1 MIHRMIVP
9 LLLVAVLAA
18 GTAGGATRP
27 AKQKQI
33 TAAAVT
39 TKAPEPVPVN
49 ILSIIPAQGEPNTT
63 VTLSGSGFTAGTTA
77 YLGNTEIPARVV
89 ATDVLSFEIPRLQPG
104 LYALFVKRGDGITS
118 RTYNFSVLPPKP
130 VVESMYP
137 ETVDMC
143 SPGGERSV
151 TITGRNFQAESR
163 VLFNGAV
170 VKSSFGSSQ
179 TLSFTV
185 PPVQAGLHQIQVKN
199 AEDTV
204 TTPVTLVVRGTP
216 EIFGVVRGESSVNYY
231 NLVIEGR
238 NFQPGATLSIEESG
252 LQLGLNAGGG
262 KRLRAGAT
270 GERDM
275 LIYVDCSRLV
285 YQRYPVDPTDKDLR
299 LQVINPGGETSSVVQ
314 VSAP

>member
-1 MIHRMIVP
+1 M
-9 LLLVAVLAA
+9 LVAVLVA

-33 TAAAVT
+33 AAAAA

-63 VTLSGSGFTAGTTA
+63 VTLSGSGFASGTTA
-77 YLGNTEIPARVV
+77 YLGNTEIPARLVG
-89 ATDVLSFEIPRLQPG
+89 TDVLSFEIPRLQPG

-130 VVESMYP
+130 VVESLYP
-137 ETVDMC
+137 ETVDVC
-143 SPGGERSV
+143 SPSGERLV

-163 VLFNGAV
+163 VLFNGAAV
-170 VKSSFGSSQ
+170 RSSFGSPQ
-179 TLSFTV
+179 ALSFIV

-199 AEDTV
+199 AEETV

-216 EIFGVVRGESSVNYY
+216 EVFSVVRGESSVNYY

-238 NFQPGATLSIEESG
+238 NFQPGATLS
-252 LQLGLNAGGG
+252 
-262 KRLRAGAT
+262 
-270 GERDM
+270 
-275 LIYVDCSRLV
+275 VC
-285 YQRYPVDPTDKDLR
+285 PH
-299 LQVINPGGETSSVVQ
+299 
-314 VSAP
+314 

>member
-9 LLLVAVLAA
+9 LMLVAVLVA

-33 TAAAVT
+33 AAAAA

-49 ILSIIPAQGEPNTT
+49 ILSIIPTQGEPNTT
-63 VTLSGSGFTAGTTA
+63 VTLSGSGFASGTTA
-77 YLGNTEIPARVV
+77 YLGNTEIPARLVG
-89 ATDVLSFEIPRLQPG
+89 TDVLSFEIPRLQPG

-130 VVESMYP
+130 VVESLYP
-137 ETVDMC
+137 ETVDVC
-143 SPGGERSV
+143 SPSGERLV

-163 VLFNGAV
+163 VLFNGAAV
-170 VKSSFGSSQ
+170 RSSFGSPQ
-179 TLSFTV
+179 ALSFIV

-199 AEDTV
+199 AEETV

-216 EIFGVVRGESSVNYY
+216 EVFSVVRGESSVNYY

-262 KRLRAGAT
+262 KRIRAGAT

-275 LIYVDCSRLV
+275 LIYVDCSKLV